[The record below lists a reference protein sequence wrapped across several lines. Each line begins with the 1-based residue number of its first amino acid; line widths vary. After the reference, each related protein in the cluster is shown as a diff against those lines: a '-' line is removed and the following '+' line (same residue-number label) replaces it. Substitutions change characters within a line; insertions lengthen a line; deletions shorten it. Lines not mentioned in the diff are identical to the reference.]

1 LTSSAALRGSG
12 LRKPQSSSTISRQK
26 NKDITAT
33 KDAEIPHNF
42 YPETTEFAAN
52 ENALPRDIPISI
64 PSISLD
70 NTMVSSSSKP

>member
-1 LTSSAALRGSG
+1 LTGSALRGSG

-26 NKDITAT
+26 NKDITTT
-33 KDAEIPHNF
+33 KDAEITHNF
-42 YPETTEFAAN
+42 HPETTDFAAN

-70 NTMVSSSSKP
+70 NTMVSSNSKP